1 VTLGVPVPGVPDERD
16 FDNARKLT
24 EFLGHFAHVTT
35 CVSASLSVTAHTYFD
50 EIGEVNLLVNEWLS
64 SSDLMQQ
71 EMGKRMKEKF
81 DKYWGQWHENSEM
94 ENEKVKGKGKVK
106 EKQNINLLIF
116 VAYVLDPRYKLSE
129 YTEATIDVLYGEGV
143 GQKVWAAITKCL
155 HDLFE
160 EYKTNNSQPSD
171 EVQSQVGDKDQSQP
185 SGEVRKL
192 KSHLSKKMK
201 LGSGTVSSSR
211 GTRTELDRY
220 LAEEREDDNNKLDI
234 PDWWKRQSTRFP
246 ILSTLARD
254 VLAIP
259 ISRLLVNQP
268 LAQVGVS

>member
-1 VTLGVPVPGVPDERD
+1 
-16 FDNARKLT
+16 
-24 EFLGHFAHVTT
+24 
-35 CVSASLSVTAHTYFD
+35 
-50 EIGEVNLLVNEWLS
+50 
-64 SSDLMQQ
+64 MQQ

-94 ENEKVKGKGKVK
+94 ENEKVKGKVK
-106 EKQNINLLIF
+106 EKENINLLIF

-129 YTEATIDVLYGEGV
+129 YTEAAIDELYGEGV

-160 EYKTNNSQPSD
+160 EYRINNSQPSD
-171 EVQSQVGDKDQSQP
+171 EVQSQAGDKDQSQP

-201 LGSGTVSSSR
+201 LGSGTVNSSR
-211 GTRTELDRY
+211 GTRNELDRY

-234 PDWWKRQSTRFP
+234 LDWWKRQSTRFP

-259 ISRLLVNQP
+259 ISTVASESAFSTSGCVLDDFRSSLTPFMVQALVCTQDWLRRTIVNVVEDTEALTKLEEGNYLVP
-268 LAQVGVS
+268 